1 MNPQT
6 QAAILKRN
14 FRQALIGLFENDY
27 KIIGS
32 HKVIR
37 MIVDDIIELYKEF
50 HPQAKGLP
58 SGTLIWTTTLDDG
71 SRPSLS
77 SPVENSPATTLS
89 LPFLIEKDF
98 ATSDKRNRLKQRIAR
113 LIKFARQH
121 QALLSIVEL
130 AAMFNLS
137 HAQIS
142 SLIREYQLEQG
153 EVLPTKGNILDIGP
167 GVTHKA
173 IILRLYE
180 KGVSPPDIAR
190 RTNHSLEAV
199 DRYIKDYQRVKLLTR
214 KGLNPNEI
222 SQITGRGKKI
232 VTHYV
237 KILKEFHPDLV
248 YT

>member
-1 MNPQT
+1 MNTKPYAQ
-6 QAAILKRN
+6 IPKRN
-14 FRQALIGLFENDY
+14 FRQALIRLFENDY

-32 HKVIR
+32 RKVIK
-37 MIVDDIIELYKEF
+37 MIVDDIIYLYKEF
-50 HPQAKGLP
+50 HPHAQNLS

-71 SRPSLS
+71 KRPGLS
-77 SPVENSPATTLS
+77 CPVENSPATTLS
-89 LPFLIEKDF
+89 LPFLAEKDF
-98 ATSDKRNRLKQRIAR
+98 AISDKRVRLKERIAR
-113 LIKFARQH
+113 LICFAKEH
-121 QALLSIVEL
+121 HALLSVVEL
-130 AAMFNLS
+130 AVIFNLS

-153 EVLPTKGNILDIGP
+153 EILPTKGNILDIGP

-180 KGVSPPDIAR
+180 QGVAPPDIAR

-199 DRYIKDYQRVKLLTR
+199 DRYIKDYERVKLLAR
-214 KGLNPNEI
+214 RGLNPNEI